1 MSGTAIVTRFAP
13 SPTGDLHLGNA
24 HTALF
29 NALLARRS
37 PEGRFL
43 LRIEDTDA
51 TRSRPEYAAQLM
63 LDLHWLGIEWDE
75 PPLLQSQR
83 AAFYDQEMDRLLAG
97 GHAYPCFCSAR
108 ELELARAAQLS
119 SGKPPR
125 YSGRCR
131 NLSEHERATRTAA
144 GEPATLRFRVPDA
157 GITEF
162 DDMVFGPRQF
172 PNATIGD
179 FILRRADGTAAFFF
193 SNAVDDSASGV
204 THVLRGD
211 DHLSNTPRQLM
222 ILAALGRRAPR
233 YGHLALL
240 TGHDGAPLSKR
251 NGSMSVARLK
261 AEGYLPAAVANHL
274 FRLGHSSSLEQFAT
288 FGQLAAA
295 FDENHL
301 QRAPAHFELA
311 QLRTWQKEAVHRLDV
326 EAAIAW
332 LGPRLPDGLA
342 PDVRHG
348 FVMAVLPNLVLPDDV
363 LPWIQ
368 VAFGELTEL
377 QPEAE
382 SAIES
387 ADRRLF
393 VAASAAA
400 ASGSDF
406 AGISA
411 AARAI
416 TGLKGP
422 ALFKPLR
429 AALTGRLEGPELGPL
444 LKIMSRSLVERRLAR
459 FA

>member
-13 SPTGDLHLGNA
+13 SPTGELHLGNA

-37 PEGRFL
+37 PTGKFL

-51 TRSRPEYAAQLM
+51 GRSRPEYTTQLM
-63 LDLHWLGIEWDE
+63 HDLRWLGIEWDE
-75 PPLLQSQR
+75 TPLLQSQR
-83 AAFYDQEMDRLLAG
+83 AEFYGHELDRLRAAG
-97 GHAYPCFCSAR
+97 NAYPCFCSAR
-108 ELELARAAQLS
+108 ELELERAAQLS
-119 SGKPPR
+119 SGNPPR

-131 NLSEHERATRTAA
+131 NLTEHERAARTSA
-144 GEPATLRFRVPDA
+144 GEPATLRFRVPAA
-157 GITEF
+157 GVTEF
-162 DDMVFGPRQF
+162 DDIVFGPRQF
-172 PNATIGD
+172 PNDSIGD
-179 FILRRADGTAAFFF
+179 FILRRTDGTAAFFF
-193 SNAVDDSASGV
+193 SNAVDDSVSGV

-222 ILAALGRRAPR
+222 ILAALGRAAPR

-240 TGHDGAPLSKR
+240 TGSDGAPLSKR
-251 NGSMSVARLK
+251 NGSLSVATLRTQ
-261 AEGYLPAAVANHL
+261 GYLPDAVVNHL
-274 FRLGHSSSLEQFAT
+274 FRLGHSSSLEKFAAL
-288 FGQLAAA
+288 GQLAAA
-295 FDENHL
+295 FDERHL

-326 EAAIAW
+326 GAAIRW
-332 LGPRLPDGLA
+332 LGPRLPAEVTD
-342 PDVRHG
+342 DVRHG
-348 FVMAVLPNLVLPDDV
+348 FVAAVLQNLVLPDDV

-368 VAFGELTEL
+368 VAFGELPEPT
-377 QPEAE
+377 PEARA
-382 SAIES
+382 AIEG

-393 VAASAAA
+393 AAGAAAA
-400 ASGSDF
+400 ASAKDF

-411 AARAI
+411 AAREV

-444 LKIMSRSLVERRLAR
+444 LKAMPQSLVEQRLAR